1 MRRKFSLGKIVLSC
15 IAIALIAAPVMSF
28 ADTVTPAEKIDLKI
42 GEFNERLEAKAAD
55 VIEKRDAYR
64 AKLTEVIGS
73 YAPELQS
80 SFDTLWDEHD
90 ALHTS
95 LIAERERIVSVNAA
109 EGKAFMDSIKASVLA
124 GDLTREEA
132 KAQIEAYRAGMKAE
146 REATKSEIDVL
157 KATYDVPE
165 GTIKTLNDAIKTAV
179 EADDATAVSVALT
192 DLMNSLS
199 QHLTFDQAK
208 LELLVTK

>member
-1 MRRKFSLGKIVLSC
+1 MKRRINLGKIVLSC
-15 IAIALIAAPVMSF
+15 IAIVLIAAPTMSF
-28 ADTVTPAEKIDLKI
+28 ADTTEKIDLKAV
-42 GEFNERLEAKAAD
+42 EFTERLEAKAVD

-64 AKLTEVIGS
+64 AKLSEVIGR

-80 SFDTLWDEHD
+80 SFDALWDEHD

-95 LIAERERIVSVNAA
+95 LIAERERIVTENAA
-109 EGKAFMDSIKASVLA
+109 EGKTFMESIKASVLA

-132 KAQIEAYRAGMKAE
+132 KVQIEAYRAGLKAE
-146 REATKSEIDVL
+146 RDATKSEIDVL

-165 GTIKTLNDAIKTAV
+165 GTIKALNDAIKSAV
-179 EADDATAVSVALT
+179 EADDAVAVTAALT

-199 QHLTFDQAK
+199 QHLTFDQSK
-208 LELLVTK
+208 LDLLMTK